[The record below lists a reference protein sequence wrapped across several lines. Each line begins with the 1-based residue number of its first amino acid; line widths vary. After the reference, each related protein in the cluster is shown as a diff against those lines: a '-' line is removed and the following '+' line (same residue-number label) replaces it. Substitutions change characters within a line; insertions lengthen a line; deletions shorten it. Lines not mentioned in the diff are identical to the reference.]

1 MSPTITKKPT
11 SGLTPSRKKARH
23 ESDRWL
29 DWEDAVVSHCH
40 TLTTLA
46 ELLAHT
52 GRNDVVKV
60 EVVNDTGG
68 MMKAEVARLK
78 QRLLARPGRRTTP

>member
-1 MSPTITKKPT
+1 MKKGAAKKP
-11 SGLTPSRKKARH
+11 SAAEREAV
-23 ESDRWL
+23 RWL
-29 DWEDAVVSHCH
+29 EWEDAVVNHCH

-60 EVVNDTGG
+60 EVVNDTGSL
-68 MMKAEVARLK
+68 MKAEVARLK